1 MSEEI
6 AKLPKFKNE
15 TEETQWWFDNQT
27 IVLEMFEKAKAEG
40 RLGHGT
46 VMKQLAEK
54 RLAARSTTI
63 RLDPSD
69 VSLAK
74 SQAERKGLRY
84 QTYLKMLIHE
94 ALLHN
99 STEP

>member
-1 MSEEI
+1 MNDQINMPAFSNEREE
-6 AKLPKFKNE
+6 AK
-15 TEETQWWFDNQT
+15 WWEANPEF
-27 IVLEMFEKAKAEG
+27 VLQELKKTKAEG

-54 RLAARSTTI
+54 RLAAKSTTI

-94 ALLHN
+94 ALLQH

>member
-1 MSEEI
+1 MSEQI
-6 AKLPKFKNE
+6 AKLPKFKDE
-15 TEETQWWFDNQT
+15 AEEAQWWFDNQD
-27 IVLEMFEKAKAEG
+27 IVLQMFQKAKAEG

-46 VMKQLAEK
+46 VMKQLEEK
-54 RLAARSTTI
+54 RLAAKSTTI

-94 ALLHN
+94 ALLQH